1 MKRKDLYNY
10 IREEI
15 INELTPAEQNAKKI
29 KIDNAN
35 RDITT
40 LTTKLGTEKDPNIK
54 KEVEADLIVAKEKLA
69 KANTIKEMA
78 RKATGLKP
86 GKNFEDIR
94 SIYIASIASKI
105 LDLIKDSG
113 EDGITIGEIAQIL
126 NKNTAQLNPL
136 IRELT
141 ALGAIDRGETAVTE
155 PESTPEPEVTIA
167 KDEEEEEEIEI
178 EPEED
183 EEEELDSDDEE
194 TDKEE
199 EEASKEFEKEPS
211 SADLA
216 AAEKTL
222 GVAPGKETEIN
233 TIVSKIKTISDKI
246 EKLSGAERE
255 AKLKALKQYVNNNKA
270 LLRGI
275 DIDIVTNGLIS

>member
-15 INELTPAEQNAKKI
+15 INELSEIDTDKTRGTVVMPKTTNPADVKKMT
-29 KIDNAN
+29 DSGV
-35 RDITT
+35 D
-40 LTTKLGTEKDPNIK
+40 
-54 KEVEADLIVAKEKLA
+54 VEL
-69 KANTIKEMA
+69 KEMA

-86 GKNFEDIR
+86 GKNIDDIK
-94 SIYIASIASKI
+94 SIYVSSIASKV
-105 LDLIKDSG
+105 LDLVKDAG
-113 EDGITIGEIAQIL
+113 EDGITIGEIAQALGI
-126 NKNTAQLNPL
+126 KSVPQINPL
-136 IRELT
+136 IRELI
-141 ALGAIDRGETAVTE
+141 AIGAISKGESAMDE

-167 KDEEEEEEIEI
+167 KDEKEEEEIEMEM

-199 EEASKEFEKEPS
+199 EAASKEFEKEPS